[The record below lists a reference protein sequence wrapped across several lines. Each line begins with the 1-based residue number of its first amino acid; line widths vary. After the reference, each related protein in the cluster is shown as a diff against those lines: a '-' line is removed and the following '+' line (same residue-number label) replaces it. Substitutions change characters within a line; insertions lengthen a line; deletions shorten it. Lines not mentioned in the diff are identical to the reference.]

1 MTEAAARHARMP
13 KAAKGI
19 GRKGKEMRLKPGC
32 AFCTRTNKRHF
43 AVNIEK
49 KMYGR
54 KFENLKTP
62 W

>member
-19 GRKGKEMRLKPGC
+19 GRKGNEIEKPGC

-43 AVNIEK
+43 AVNIENVWK
-49 KMYGR
+49 DI
-54 KFENLKTP
+54 
-62 W
+62 

>member
-19 GRKGKEMRLKPGC
+19 GRKGKEMRLKNRGC

-49 KMYGR
+49 YGSI
-54 KFENLKTP
+54 FENLKTP